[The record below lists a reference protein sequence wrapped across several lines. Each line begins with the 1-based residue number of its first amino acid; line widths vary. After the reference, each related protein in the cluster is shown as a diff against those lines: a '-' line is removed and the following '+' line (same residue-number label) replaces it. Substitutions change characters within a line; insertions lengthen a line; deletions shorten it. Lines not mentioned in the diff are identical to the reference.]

1 MAEPA
6 TRRALAIAGYQGIAA
21 FIIWKTSKKFQVG
34 RN

>member
-6 TRRALAIAGYQGIAA
+6 TRRALAIAGYPGIAA
-21 FIIWKTSKKFQVG
+21 GISGKTAKKFQVG